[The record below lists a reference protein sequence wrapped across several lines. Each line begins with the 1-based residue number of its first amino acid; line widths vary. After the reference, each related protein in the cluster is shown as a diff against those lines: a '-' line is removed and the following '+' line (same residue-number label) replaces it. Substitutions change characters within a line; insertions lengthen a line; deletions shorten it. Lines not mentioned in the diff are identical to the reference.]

1 MGWEA
6 AGCPQKAASRWA
18 GLPPYGGTGGGN
30 FALAGIQRNCENAA
44 PSGDAQQQQPQPHSA
59 FCAES
64 ALQPATPPFISAV
77 GTRNDDDNQKMLIP
91 ETKMTTK
98 KALIRKGGA
107 AGCKRPWSL
116 MLNGDGAAAADDAV
130 KRHVFAFAL
139 QLRTFG
145 AFCAACAKAKRPA
158 VGSVRGFLRNQRKS
172 KKTRSGVVCAV
183 VWCRMV

>member
-6 AGCPQKAASRWA
+6 AGCPQKAPRRWA

-30 FALAGIQRNCENAA
+30 FAVAGIQRNCENAG
-44 PSGDAQQQQPQPHSA
+44 PLGHAQQQQPQPHPA

-77 GTRNDDDNQKMLIP
+77 GTQNDDDHQTRLEP

-116 MLNGDGAAAADDAV
+116 MLDGAGAAAADDAV
-130 KRHVFAFAL
+130 KRHVFAIAL
-139 QLRTFG
+139 QLRAFG
-145 AFCAACAKAKRPA
+145 AFCATSAKAKRPA
-158 VGSVRGFLRNQRKS
+158 VAYVRGFLRGLRKS
-172 KKTRSGVVCAV
+172 KKTRSGVVCVV